1 MISAQKRILDYTL
14 LVHIGAIP
22 SDCCSSYIMLYPCHL
37 WLYPRLCYL
46 HRFPIIYS
54 IYRILLLLVRIL
66 VWWLSVKHSSVLVN
80 LLPFVVVQTPLFV
93 GGISIGYA
101 CNALLRQSS
110 LFAR

>member
-1 MISAQKRILDYTL
+1 MIVT
-14 LVHIGAIP
+14 VAISCYIP
-22 SDCCSSYIMLYPCHL
+22 VICGSIQDFVTYIDSQSFTVYIVFCYYWLESSFGGC
-37 WLYPRLCYL
+37 R
-46 HRFPIIYS
+46 S
-54 IYRILLLLVRIL
+54 NIL
-66 VWWLSVKHSSVLVN
+66 VFLVN

>member
-1 MISAQKRILDYTL
+1 VF
-14 LVHIGAIP
+14 LV
-22 SDCCSSYIMLYPCHL
+22 S
-37 WLYPRLCYL
+37 
-46 HRFPIIYS
+46 
-54 IYRILLLLVRIL
+54 
-66 VWWLSVKHSSVLVN
+66 